1 MAPTN
6 RSSTEDAPKHPNK
19 PRTMVVVL
27 CCTAIILCLAV
38 TGLLIMVTVTIQELT
53 DFGPLSSV
61 QKTLYTMFSTFVATL
76 ITGIVSGQLVTA
88 SLCKLDDDLIP
99 TVTSNR
105 SESPSLRSMSSTW
118 NAILSLSLPN
128 LLRLR
133 NWLIAFTV
141 LVTSLI
147 TTSITSGFT
156 PTTATR
162 VVNYSSDI
170 PTGEPTTY
178 SRPWDPDQM
187 PDTPAAY
194 NSTAWFM
201 SNGSIFY
208 SWVGRGG
215 SPAHEAMA
223 LSHGINI
230 FDPDLYA
237 YADDGVAV
245 HSSAIGTP
253 YSVYGERQGE
263 DNVLSQ
269 LLARYDRNVPNIT
282 ACVPVM
288 VRNPFK
294 CYKGALMDWIENDTI
309 MRLYSEDGSCMIR
322 KKVANA
328 EQVEMLKGF
337 CAHDEIGQGTLL
349 LGSDF
354 NYHAWV
360 AVAVGDPDIP
370 PYEVPSR
377 FTYSVQCDVD
387 ARNVWEYRNVVLS
400 LSNSERTNHAF
411 SKVLTSNV
419 SCVPNHDSTITDT
432 LLAIT
437 ATANQ
442 FLLRENTGNSGWFET
457 INALTSK
464 TGGYGRA
471 AQDSLRSPPWAFAD
485 SSNALEDILG
495 LTAALVSSR
504 IYKNST
510 MIPTSGTADVR
521 FTRIG
526 PGKYFGLV
534 YALPPLIS
542 SLILTSL
549 LYRMKKHSQGYE
561 SSSLQDL
568 IDLGKDSVSLS
579 DRQHAVR

>member
-1 MAPTN
+1 MEPTN

-61 QKTLYTMFSTFVATL
+61 QKTLYTMVSTFVATL

-99 TVTSNR
+99 TVTLNR

-118 NAILSLSLPN
+118 NAILSLSLSN

-263 DNVLSQ
+263 DNLLSQ

-294 CYKGALMDWIENDTI
+294 CYKGAVMDWIENNTI

-322 KKVANA
+322 KKVANE

-411 SKVLTSNV
+411 SKVLTSNR
-419 SCVPNHDSTITDT
+419 SCVPNHDFTITDT

-485 SSNALEDILG
+485 SSNALEHILG

-510 MIPTSGTADVR
+510 MPDQR
-521 FTRIG
+521 
-526 PGKYFGLV
+526 
-534 YALPPLIS
+534 
-542 SLILTSL
+542 
-549 LYRMKKHSQGYE
+549 HC
-561 SSSLQDL
+561 
-568 IDLGKDSVSLS
+568 
-579 DRQHAVR
+579 